1 MSPRSRA
8 PKRPSPEAI
17 GPARRAEVMEAAL
30 TLVAERGVAG
40 ASLRELARRL
50 GMSQPSLYHYFES
63 KEALVRQVVEYCAD
77 HMLAP
82 AFTMPAA
89 KEDLP
94 RFVVDQALSMWT
106 GERQPRF
113 LRFLFAVSAEGP
125 EHRRVIRRVMEERLN
140 PAFEVVSGL
149 FATDEKES
157 LELAQLLRMLV
168 YAVAFPLMEERAIL
182 GASAPSPA
190 VRAYAD
196 WVAGAGSRL
205 LKDADARAG
214 TSRSRRTRK

>member
-1 MSPRSRA
+1 
-8 PKRPSPEAI
+8 
-17 GPARRAEVMEAAL
+17 MEAAL

-82 AFTMPAA
+82 AFIMPAT

-106 GERQPRF
+106 GERQPQF

-125 EHRRVIRRVMEERLN
+125 EHRKVIRRVMEERLN
-140 PAFEVVSGL
+140 PAFEAVSSL
-149 FATDEKES
+149 FAADRKDS

-182 GASAPSPA
+182 GASAPSAA

-196 WVAGAGSRL
+196 WVSGAGSRL
-205 LKDADARAG
+205 LQIEADAQRED
-214 TSRSRRTRK
+214 SRPRRTRK

>member
-8 PKRPSPEAI
+8 PKRPSPEAPA
-17 GPARRAEVMEAAL
+17 PARRAEVMEAAL
-30 TLVAERGVAG
+30 ALVAERGVAG

-63 KEALVRQVVEYCAD
+63 KEALVRQVVDYCAD

-140 PAFEVVSGL
+140 PAFELVSGL
-149 FATDEKES
+149 FADPKDAP
-157 LELAQLLRMLV
+157 ELAQLLRMLV
-168 YAVAFPLMEERAIL
+168 YAVAFPLMEERALL

-196 WVAGAGSRL
+196 WVAEAGNRL
-205 LKDADARAG
+205 MKIDADARAG
-214 TSRSRRTRK
+214 TSRARRTRK